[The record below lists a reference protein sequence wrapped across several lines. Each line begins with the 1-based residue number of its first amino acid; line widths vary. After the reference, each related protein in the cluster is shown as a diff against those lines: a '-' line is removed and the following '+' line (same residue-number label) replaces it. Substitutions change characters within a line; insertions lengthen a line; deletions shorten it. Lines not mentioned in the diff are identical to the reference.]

1 MLLQHFSAYNGN
13 ELVVDMQM
21 IGQFNRQQNFLIK
34 SATKWEGK
42 KNESLYNFF
51 GPKEFMAQTW
61 CSTGHSNRKD
71 NEFFSIIFSLF
82 YFLWYKKRGGEEGL
96 RRDYSSKRKKNTP
109 TTRVLIYSLATLSSS
124 SHVVNLSLGLFLRLP
139 SLVSV
144 ESIFSQALNC
154 TNLTFRL
161 SNKWSRPSLPGL
173 GKLAF
178 DANRLRSSNI
188 LTTYHINRPD

>member
-1 MLLQHFSAYNGN
+1 MLQ
-13 ELVVDMQM
+13 
-21 IGQFNRQQNFLIK
+21 
-34 SATKWEGK
+34 
-42 KNESLYNFF
+42 
-51 GPKEFMAQTW
+51 KEK
-61 CSTGHSNRKD
+61 GGGGGGG
-71 NEFFSIIFSLF
+71 L
-82 YFLWYKKRGGEEGL
+82 GEETIQA
-96 RRDYSSKRKKNTP
+96 REKKIP
-109 TTRVLIYSLATLSSS
+109 TIGVLIYSLATLSSS

-178 DANRLRSSNI
+178 DANKLRSSDI

>member
-1 MLLQHFSAYNGN
+1 
-13 ELVVDMQM
+13 M
-21 IGQFNRQQNFLIK
+21 IQ
-34 SATKWEGK
+34 
-42 KNESLYNFF
+42 
-51 GPKEFMAQTW
+51 KE
-61 CSTGHSNRKD
+61 
-71 NEFFSIIFSLF
+71 
-82 YFLWYKKRGGEEGL
+82 RGGEGGL
-96 RRDYSSKRKKNTP
+96 GRDYSSKRKKEIP

-178 DANRLRSSNI
+178 DVNRLRSSDI
-188 LTTYHINRPD
+188 LTTYHINRTNQQTSKMIYDRQNLNSHKRLYFFYFISK